1 MVESVSRAHY
11 GVYQQNTWNNYC
23 SNLLS
28 SREEVKFFPFHFGSQ
43 FLVAAGSSASFEVV
57 VAFSP
62 RKKWDE
68 KIGMGLWV
76 VTFSPR
82 VCLFALNM
90 RILHFR
96 PPKKKFEICLLPE
109 AEE

>member
-1 MVESVSRAHY
+1 M
-11 GVYQQNTWNNYC
+11 
-23 SNLLS
+23 
-28 SREEVKFFPFHFGSQ
+28 KFFPFHFGSQ
-43 FLVAAGSSASFEVV
+43 FLVAAV
-57 VAFSP
+57 P
-62 RKKWDE
+62 RLRLLLLFPPEKKWDE